1 MMADDPANPKLLMIQ
16 ASLSKNPELTVSWA
30 FRTHGVSYECLA
42 AWEEKGWVKF
52 GATKKKKHPWRRG
65 LVTA

>member
-1 MMADDPANPKLLMIQ
+1 MIQ